1 MFTVWI
7 DEDRRPDRGAMMTGG
22 MSADASIGPGAKTP
36 AARKPER
43 KRAARRDL
51 LLNEA
56 ARQINAQGA
65 GAIVLNDI
73 AEQVGLSRNA
83 LYYYVADRADLVF
96 RCYLRACEAM
106 TDDLVAAHEQGR
118 GAAERLRL
126 FIERSLAFDQ
136 PGQAVLSDV
145 DFLPE
150 PQRGLIRAHQDRNMA
165 ALCGMIAE
173 GTAQGEFRPCQT
185 EIAAQALIGIL
196 AWARLSAGW
205 LGYRDG
211 RAARKRMIAV
221 VCELVLQGIGTAST
235 TPHFRVDANALVA
248 KPYNAFDR
256 RQTNDIK
263 ITQLIAAASRVFNR
277 RGIDGGSLDEIGAAV
292 GATRGAVY
300 HYFDD
305 KADLVVRC
313 YRRAFELYD
322 IFMDTAVA
330 QGRTG
335 FERAMITLHL
345 NVQAQAGALSPLM
358 PQPGRMT
365 LPPDDLAAFSQAARK
380 LRLTT
385 TRNLRQG
392 VTDGSCRPCD
402 FTFMAEIGAGV
413 FLWLPKWLPDDYP
426 LSPLDIA
433 DEITDLFALGLER
446 RAA

>member
-1 MFTVWI
+1 
-7 DEDRRPDRGAMMTGG
+7 MTGG
-22 MSADASIGPGAKTP
+22 MSADATTGPGAKAP

-83 LYYYVADRADLVF
+83 LYYYVTDRADLVF

-118 GAAERLRL
+118 GAAERLAL
-126 FIERSLAFDQ
+126 FIERALAFDQ
-136 PGQAVLSDV
+136 PGQAVLADV

-150 PQRGLIRAHQDRNMA
+150 PQRGLIRAHQDRNVA
-165 ALCGMIAE
+165 ALRDMIAE
-173 GTAQGEFRPCQT
+173 GVAQGAFRDCDT
-185 EIAAQALIGIL
+185 EIAAQALVGIL

-221 VCELVLQGIGTAST
+221 VRELILQGVSARPA
-235 TPHFRVDANALVA
+235 TPRFRIDANALVA

-277 RGIDGGSLDEIGAAV
+277 RGIDGASLDEIGAAV

-313 YRRAFELYD
+313 YRRAFELYE

-335 FERAMITLHL
+335 LERTLLTLHL
-345 NVQAQAGALSPLM
+345 NVQAQAGGLSPLM
-358 PQPGRMT
+358 PQPGRLT
-365 LPPDDLAAFSQAARK
+365 LPPDDLAAFSQASRK
-380 LRLTT
+380 LRMTT
-385 TRNLRQG
+385 TRSLRQG
-392 VTDGSCRPCD
+392 VADGSCRPCD
-402 FTFMAEIGAGV
+402 TTFMAEIGAGV

-426 LSPLDIA
+426 MGPIAIA
-433 DEITDLFALGLER
+433 DEITELFALGLER

>member
-1 MFTVWI
+1 MST
-7 DEDRRPDRGAMMTGG
+7 AKATG
-22 MSADASIGPGAKTP
+22 P
-36 AARKPER
+36 AASASPKPER

-56 ARQINAQGA
+56 AAQINALGA

-106 TDDLVAAHEQGR
+106 TDDLVAAHER
-118 GAAERLRL
+118 GAQAGERLRI

-150 PQRGLIRAHQDRNMA
+150 PQRGLIRAHQDRNVA
-165 ALCGMIAE
+165 ALRDMIAE
-173 GTAQGEFRPCQT
+173 GIAAGAFRPCDT
-185 EIAAQALIGIL
+185 EVVAQSLIGVL
-196 AWARLSAGW
+196 AWVRLSAGW

-211 RAARKRMIAV
+211 RAARKRMIGV
-221 VCELVLQGIGTAST
+221 VSELVLLGIATD
-235 TPHFRVDANALVA
+235 PHPQRFRIDADALIA
-248 KPYNAFDR
+248 RPYNAFDR

-263 ITQLIAAASRVFNR
+263 ITQLIAAASRLFNR
-277 RGIDGGSLDEIGAAV
+277 RGIDGASLEEIGAAV

-330 QGRTG
+330 QGRNG
-335 FERAMITLHL
+335 FERSLITLHL
-345 NVQAQAGALSPLM
+345 NVQAQVGGLSPLM
-358 PQPGRMT
+358 PQPGRLA
-365 LPPDDLAAFSQAARK
+365 LPAADLATFSQASRK
-380 LRLTT
+380 LRMTT
-385 TRNLRQG
+385 TRSLRQG
-392 VTDGSCRPCD
+392 VADGSCRPCD
-402 FTFMAEIGAGV
+402 TTLMAEVGAGV
-413 FLWLPKWLPDDYP
+413 FLWLPKWLPEDYRLTP
-426 LSPLDIA
+426 TQIA